1 MLINELFTKLLFSDF
16 DKFLIILFLDF
27 IRILGLIGFDFIP
40 ELIFTINH
48 VLFRIESVPCQEMVS
63 EDDISVVDSDYES
76 DEGPFSFRRRP
87 GVEYL
92 APLQSEPGDKA
103 RMIENLDHSSD
114 KDRFIWTQIPG
125 ICVAYCRYFF
135 SDCFCTH
142 LLKYFFPHLFI

>member
-1 MLINELFTKLLFSDF
+1 M
-16 DKFLIILFLDF
+16 
-27 IRILGLIGFDFIP
+27 IGFDFIP

-48 VLFRIESVPCQEMVS
+48 VLFRIESVPCQEIVS

-92 APLQSEPGDKA
+92 APLQSEPEDKA
-103 RMIENLDHSSD
+103 WRIKNIDQGSD

-135 SDCFCTH
+135 SVLAFVH
-142 LLKYFFPHLFI
+142 IFKYNTSTAVRITQ

>member
-1 MLINELFTKLLFSDF
+1 MIFFGFHSNS
-16 DKFLIILFLDF
+16 
-27 IRILGLIGFDFIP
+27 GFDWFWFHPRID
-40 ELIFTINH
+40 LIFNINY
-48 VLFRIESVPCQEMVS
+48 VLLRIESVPCQEMVS

-103 RMIENLDHSSD
+103 RMIENLDHGSD

-142 LLKYFFPHLFI
+142 LLKYFFPHLFIWFLFVYEVGGEA